1 MKLDATKVRQHL
13 EKRDELLG
21 KARAIELA
29 NKESNPE
36 ELIKEART
44 FLEMQDEDDFLE
56 ELASKAGQM
65 NTFINNAIKLN
76 GLVESLE
83 GKISQESLDS
93 LKSVEAEMV
102 VKLESYLGVKSEELQ

>member
-1 MKLDATKVRQHL
+1 MKLDSTKVRQHL

-21 KARAIELA
+21 KARAIELT

-36 ELIKEART
+36 SLVKEART
-44 FLEMQDEDDFLE
+44 FLDMQDEDDFLE

-65 NTFINNAIKLN
+65 NTYINNAIKLN

-83 GKISQESLDS
+83 GKISTESLDK
-93 LKSVEAEMV
+93 LRDVEAEML
-102 VKLESYLGVKSEELQ
+102 VKVESYLGVDAEELQ